1 MRKQK
6 VYIFQIATFL
16 KTGVY
21 IYIYIYMYIYI
32 YIYVYIYIYISRK
45 QDLLKKPTKLL
56 SFQGAVF
63 FQLCT

>member
-21 IYIYIYMYIYI
+21 IYIYIY
-32 YIYVYIYIYISRK
+32 ISRK

-56 SFQGAVF
+56 PFQGAVF

>member
-21 IYIYIYMYIYI
+21 IYI
-32 YIYVYIYIYISRK
+32 SRK

-56 SFQGAVF
+56 PFQGAVF

>member
-21 IYIYIYMYIYI
+21 IYIYI
-32 YIYVYIYIYISRK
+32 SRK

-56 SFQGAVF
+56 PFQGAVF

>member
-1 MRKQK
+1 MKKQK

-32 YIYVYIYIYISRK
+32 SGK

>member
-21 IYIYIYMYIYI
+21 IYIYIY
-32 YIYVYIYIYISRK
+32 IYVCVGSLQVDFRVEQCSIR
-45 QDLLKKPTKLL
+45 
-56 SFQGAVF
+56 
-63 FQLCT
+63 

>member
-21 IYIYIYMYIYI
+21 IYIYIYMY
-32 YIYVYIYIYISRK
+32 VYIYISRK

-56 SFQGAVF
+56 PFQGAVF